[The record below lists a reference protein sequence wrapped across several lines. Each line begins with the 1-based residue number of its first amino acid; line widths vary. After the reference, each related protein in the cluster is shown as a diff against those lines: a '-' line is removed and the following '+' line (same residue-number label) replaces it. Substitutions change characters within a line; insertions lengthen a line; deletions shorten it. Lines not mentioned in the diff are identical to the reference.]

1 MATPGTPVPT
11 LITECKNHA
20 LIFERQM
27 LDELAE
33 EPLGFYASLAVHSRL
48 TELDEVLPPR
58 APKPKPSLSP
68 ELRLQR
74 LQPRPS
80 SVPSCSPHP
89 QDRPQWDDS
98 QSDLNASPMDDPFS
112 PIDFAA
118 YEGKPTWRQV
128 APMPPTPPGL
138 LLLEDGW
145 EPPEPRAG
153 SDSDMELS
161 GSAGLSDPLLA
172 SSKSDEAANAPD
184 SAGSDTPRLSDF
196 EMMADA
202 EEDLDS
208 AAFAELMAS
217 PTSDRAAHDPQPPA
231 DASNARDEGPTSVT
245 QARTVARPLRACAK
259 MLVRSGLRCQECF
272 SRMQGGQCTSC
283 EWIRGNP

>member
-1 MATPGTPVPT
+1 MAAPGTPVPT
-11 LITECKNHA
+11 LITECKSRFESHA
-20 LIFERQM
+20 LNLERQM

-68 ELRLQR
+68 ECDLRLQR

-80 SVPSCSPHP
+80 SGTSGPSCSPHP
-89 QDRPQWDDS
+89 EDRSQWDDS
-98 QSDLNASPMDDPFS
+98 ASDLNASPMDDPFS

-145 EPPEPRAG
+145 EPLEPRAG
-153 SDSDMELS
+153 SDSDMEQL
-161 GSAGLSDPLLA
+161 GSAGFSDLLA
-172 SSKSDEAANAPD
+172 SSKSGEAANAPL
-184 SAGSDTPRLSDF
+184 SAGSATPRLSDF
-196 EMMADA
+196 EMMADEADA
-202 EEDLDS
+202 EGDFTDLDS
-208 AAFAELMAS
+208 ATFAELVAS
-217 PTSDRAAHDPQPPA
+217 PTSASDRVAHDPQA
-231 DASNARDEGPTSVT
+231 H
-245 QARTVARPLRACAK
+245 TVARPRPLRACAK
-259 MLVRSGLRCQECF
+259 MLVRSGLRCQQCF
-272 SRMQGGQCTSC
+272 NLMQGGQCTSC